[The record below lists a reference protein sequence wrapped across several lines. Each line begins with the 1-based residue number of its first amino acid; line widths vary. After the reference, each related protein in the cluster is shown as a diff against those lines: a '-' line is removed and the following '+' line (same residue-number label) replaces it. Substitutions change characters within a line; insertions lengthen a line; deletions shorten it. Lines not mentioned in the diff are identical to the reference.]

1 MDELFL
7 RLLCRMVEIGVILS
21 FRVTKDK
28 VYIIIK
34 NNRPRSW
41 RLRVAVIC

>member
-1 MDELFL
+1 MDFHFL
-7 RLLCRMVEIGVILS
+7 RILLHLVEIGAINS

-34 NNRPRSW
+34 K
-41 RLRVAVIC
+41 

>member
-1 MDELFL
+1 MDYSFL
-7 RLLCRMVEIGVILS
+7 RLLCRFVKIGVIIS

-34 NNRPRSW
+34 K
-41 RLRVAVIC
+41 

>member
-1 MDELFL
+1 MDFYFL
-7 RLLCRMVEIGVILS
+7 RLLLRLVENGAINS

-34 NNRPRSW
+34 K
-41 RLRVAVIC
+41 

>member
-1 MDELFL
+1 MNYLFL
-7 RLLCRMVEIGVILS
+7 QLLCQMVEIGLILS

-34 NNRPRSW
+34 N
-41 RLRVAVIC
+41 

>member
-1 MDELFL
+1 MNELFL
-7 RLLCRMVEIGVILS
+7 RLLCRMVEAGVILS

-34 NNRPRSW
+34 K
-41 RLRVAVIC
+41 

>member
-1 MDELFL
+1 MDNLFL
-7 RLLCRMVEIGVILS
+7 RLLCRMVEIGAILS

-34 NNRPRSW
+34 KQ
-41 RLRVAVIC
+41 

>member
-1 MDELFL
+1 MRGFYN
-7 RLLCRMVEIGVILS
+7 CEIIDSVTRFAVLVKLGAVHS

-34 NNRPRSW
+34 K
-41 RLRVAVIC
+41 

>member
-1 MDELFL
+1 MDLHFL
-7 RLLCRMVEIGVILS
+7 RLLLHLVEQGIVIS

-34 NNRPRSW
+34 K
-41 RLRVAVIC
+41 

>member
-1 MDELFL
+1 MNELFL
-7 RLLCRMVEIGVILS
+7 HLLLHMVEIGAILS

-34 NNRPRSW
+34 K
-41 RLRVAVIC
+41 

>member
-1 MDELFL
+1 MDYSFL
-7 RLLCRMVEIGVILS
+7 YLLCRMVEFGMILS

-34 NNRPRSW
+34 NNRPYSW
-41 RLRVAVIC
+41 QLLVAVIF

>member
-1 MDELFL
+1 MEFDFL
-7 RLLCRMVEIGVILS
+7 RLLAILVQLGAVHS

-34 NNRPRSW
+34 K
-41 RLRVAVIC
+41 

>member
-1 MDELFL
+1 MDIRFL
-7 RLLCRMVEIGVILS
+7 RLLLHFVEFGAISS

-34 NNRPRSW
+34 K
-41 RLRVAVIC
+41 

>member
-1 MDELFL
+1 MDYSFL
-7 RLLCRMVEIGVILS
+7 RFLCRMVEAGVILS

-34 NNRPRSW
+34 K
-41 RLRVAVIC
+41 

>member
-34 NNRPRSW
+34 KITA
-41 RLRVAVIC
+41 LDVAVLTVIF

>member
-7 RLLCRMVEIGVILS
+7 RLLCCMVEIGVILS

-34 NNRPRSW
+34 K
-41 RLRVAVIC
+41 